1 MERVLASKALD
12 DIASEF
18 VDFVLRNTSENIH
31 SELPLF
37 NWHSM
42 WDERDRSADGTV
54 ELSKELKVLSYIIF
68 HRLVITET
76 LLHLFKV
83 LFLLESLGFLRFCV
97 GCVVP

>member
-68 HRLVITET
+68 HRLIIQKRCYIY
-76 LLHLFKV
+76 LKSCFFSKV
-83 LFLLESLGFLRFCV
+83 WDF
-97 GCVVP
+97 